1 MGRIQGK
8 TAIVLGV
15 APGNMGVAIAR
26 RFVQEGAQVMIA
38 GRRPEPLQQLAA
50 EIGAAA
56 TPCDITVEAD
66 IERLVQSTLER
77 FGRID
82 VAVNATGWGLL
93 KPFTEHTR
101 SDLERMAAVQF
112 TGPFQ
117 FLQALVKAMK
127 HGGSIIQISSVT
139 ATIMFDQHAAYMG
152 TKAGMDHVIR
162 CVAHEF
168 GDRGIRANS
177 ISPGGTTD
185 TPMSGGGLNFEPV
198 KQLYNREIPLQRPGV
213 AEDVVNAALW
223 LASDESSF
231 VTGQNLQ
238 VNGGQTLRRNPRLQE
253 VYAAFGAAP
262 PKAAQ

>member
-1 MGRIQGK
+1 MKRIEGK
-8 TAIVLGV
+8 AAIVLGV
-15 APGNMGVAIAR
+15 APGNMGLAIAR
-26 RFVQEGAQVMIA
+26 RFVREGARVMIA
-38 GRRPEPLQQLAA
+38 GRRPEPLRQLAA
-50 EIGAAA
+50 EIGAEA
-56 TPCDITVEAD
+56 TPCDITSQED
-66 IERLVQSTLER
+66 IDHLVQATLER

-93 KPFTEHTR
+93 KPFTEHSR
-101 SDLERMAAVQF
+101 DDLEKMTAVQF

-117 FLQALVKAMK
+117 FLQALVKAMTQ
-127 HGGSIIQISSVT
+127 GGSIIQISSVT

-168 GDRGIRANS
+168 GERGIRANS
-177 ISPGGTTD
+177 ISPGGTAD

-198 KQLYNREIPLQRPGV
+198 KQLYNREIPLQRPGT

-253 VYAAFGAAP
+253 VYAAFGRVKQGAA
-262 PKAAQ
+262 

>member
-1 MGRIQGK
+1 MARIAGK

-15 APGNMGVAIAR
+15 SPGNMGLAIAR
-26 RFVQEGAQVMIA
+26 RFVREGARVMIA
-38 GRRPEPLQQLAA
+38 GRHEAPLRQLAA
-50 EIGAAA
+50 ELGAEAMA
-56 TPCDITVEAD
+56 CDITRQYD
-66 IERLVQSTLER
+66 IDRLVGTTLER

-101 SDLERMAAVQF
+101 DDLERMAALQF

-117 FLQALVKAMK
+117 FLQALVKAMRE
-127 HGGSIIQISSVT
+127 GGSIIHISSVT

-168 GDRGIRANS
+168 GERGIRANS
-177 ISPGGTTD
+177 ISPGGTAD
-185 TPMSGGGLNFEPV
+185 TPMSGGGLLFEPV
-198 KQLYNREIPLQRPGV
+198 KQLYNKEIPLQRPGV
-213 AEDVVNAALW
+213 AEDVANAALW

-253 VYAAFGAAP
+253 VYAAFGNAGT
-262 PKAAQ
+262 AQS